1 MGRVAY
7 RNKLRKII
15 VCQSAIRRFLARRR
29 YKKLKAEARTI
40 SHMQKMYKGLE
51 NKIISL
57 QQRIDEIHKD
67 NVQLRQRNNEIP
79 ELKTKLEAMRLLE
92 VEMKALRIKLL
103 ERETIVADVRR
114 QLEMERDEK
123 MSLLEEKHLEEEEWK
138 RERAAMKAESEQL
151 RTKVDEIVENAKNDA
166 TGNII
171 SLFVKVLTAAII
183 KLKIFCFPQ
192 YRCKDRV
199 LCRK

>member
-1 MGRVAY
+1 
-7 RNKLRKII
+7 
-15 VCQSAIRRFLARRR
+15 
-29 YKKLKAEARTI
+29 
-40 SHMQKMYKGLE
+40 MQKMYKGLE

-92 VEMKALRIKLL
+92 VELKALRIKLL
-103 ERETIVADVRR
+103 ERETMVADVRR

-123 MSLLEEKHLEEEEWK
+123 MSLLEEKHLEEEEWQ

-151 RTKVDEIVENAKNDA
+151 KTKVEELIENAKNDA
-166 TGNII
+166 TGNCI
-171 SLFVKVLTAAII
+171 
-183 KLKIFCFPQ
+183 
-192 YRCKDRV
+192 
-199 LCRK
+199 

>member
-1 MGRVAY
+1 M
-7 RNKLRKII
+7 
-15 VCQSAIRRFLARRR
+15 CQSAIRRYLARRR

-92 VEMKALRIKLL
+92 VELKALRIKLL
-103 ERETIVADVRR
+103 ERETMVADVRR

-123 MSLLEEKHLEEEEWK
+123 MSLLEEKHLEEEEWQ

-151 RTKVDEIVENAKNDA
+151 KTKVEELIENAKNDA
-166 TGNII
+166 TGNCI
-171 SLFVKVLTAAII
+171 
-183 KLKIFCFPQ
+183 
-192 YRCKDRV
+192 
-199 LCRK
+199 